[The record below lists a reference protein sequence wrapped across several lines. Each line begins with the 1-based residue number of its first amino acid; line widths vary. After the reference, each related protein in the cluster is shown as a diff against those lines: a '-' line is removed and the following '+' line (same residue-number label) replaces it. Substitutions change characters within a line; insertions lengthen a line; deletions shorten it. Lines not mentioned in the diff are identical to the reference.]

1 MDSPL
6 WKILGFFLAAVL
18 LFLVPV
24 MNMLERQ
31 DSAAY
36 TVVFTETNRFVD
48 SARDAGYITPNL
60 YSEFVRRIHATGCT
74 FQIRI
79 EHVKS
84 MISPVYRQNGQ
95 VLEFTG
101 EYEINRI
108 SQGEDAILSVL
119 FPDDS
124 SLDEFGKAR
133 RYDMKAGDLLFVEV
147 KNNGKTMSTALR
159 DMILLSDTQVPT
171 LFVRAGGLV
180 RNEAY

>member
-1 MDSPL
+1 MDSPI

-31 DSAAY
+31 ESAAY
-36 TVVFTETNRFVD
+36 TVVLTETNRFVD
-48 SARDAGYITPNL
+48 AARDAGYITPNM
-60 YSEFVRRIHATGCT
+60 YSEFVGRLGATGCT
-74 FQIRI
+74 FDIRI

-84 MISPVYRQNGQ
+84 TIYPVYRQNGQ

-101 EYEINRI
+101 EYEISRI
-108 SQGEDAILSVL
+108 VQDHDAILSVL
-119 FPDDS
+119 FPDDP
-124 SLDEFGKAR
+124 SLGVFDRER

-147 KNNGKTMSTALR
+147 RNRGKTMVTALR
-159 DMILLSDTQVPT
+159 DMILLSDTRHPT

>member
-18 LFLVPV
+18 LFLVPM

-31 DSAAY
+31 DDAAY
-36 TVVFTETNRFVD
+36 TVVFTEANRFAD
-48 SARDAGYITPNL
+48 SARDAGYITPNM
-60 YSEFVRRIHATGCT
+60 YSEFVNRLNATGCS
-74 FQIRI
+74 FEIRI
-79 EHVKS
+79 EHVKTT
-84 MISPVYRQNGQ
+84 ISPVYRQNGP

-108 SQGEDAILSVL
+108 AQDGEAVLSVL
-119 FPDDS
+119 FPKDS
-124 SLDEFGKAR
+124 SLDVFDKAR

-147 KNNGKTMSTALR
+147 RNSGKTMAAALR
-159 DMILLSDTQVPT
+159 DMILLTNTQTPT